1 MLKKSI
7 RLDLLLSAVLLA
19 TVGSAS
25 LVNLA
30 IAQEFIPMAMSIPA
44 PQQDACNSDPQT
56 DGAASQTPV
65 VLDRSGMD
73 KASVHL
79 QILQQT
85 TTHFSDT
92 AQAKKP
98 ATDDKKSPLKSQSNS

>member
-7 RLDLLLSAVLLA
+7 LVGLFLSGSLLGTAFCHEYSPTAM
-19 TVGSAS
+19 T
-25 LVNLA
+25 
-30 IAQEFIPMAMSIPA
+30 AQPA
-44 PQQDACNSDPQT
+44 QQNGRVQDAQSALF
-56 DGAASQTPV
+56 AAQTPV
-65 VLDRSGMD
+65 LLDRSGMD

-85 TTHFSDT
+85 NNHFSDT

-98 ATDDKKSPLKSQSNS
+98 SPDDRKSPVKAQIAS

>member
-7 RLDLLLSAVLLA
+7 LLGLLLSSALLGTA
-19 TVGSAS
+19 GQAISA
-25 LVNLA
+25 
-30 IAQEFIPMAMSIPA
+30 IEQELTPTAPLSIPA
-44 PQQDACNSDPQT
+44 PQQDDRNTDALADNAACHE
-56 DGAASQTPV
+56 PV
-65 VLDRSGMD
+65 LLDRSGMD

-92 AQAKKP
+92 AQAKKTV
-98 ATDDKKSPLKSQSNS
+98 TDDKKPALKSHSDS

>member
-7 RLDLLLSAVLLA
+7 SLGLLLSTLLLG
-19 TVGSAS
+19 TVVSAN
-25 LVNLA
+25 LVV
-30 IAQEFIPMAMSIPA
+30 AQEFIPMAMSIPP
-44 PQQDACNSDPQT
+44 PQQQDGRNSDAQV
-56 DGAASQTPV
+56 GSAASQTPV
-65 VLDRSGMD
+65 LLDRSGMD

-98 ATDDKKSPLKSQSNS
+98 AADDKKSALKPQSNS

>member
-7 RLDLLLSAVLLA
+7 LVGVFLSGSVFGTAFSHEYSPATITTPATPQDGRTRDVQTAVL
-19 TVGSAS
+19 
-25 LVNLA
+25 
-30 IAQEFIPMAMSIPA
+30 
-44 PQQDACNSDPQT
+44 
-56 DGAASQTPV
+56 
-65 VLDRSGMD
+65 LDRSGMD

-85 TTHFSDT
+85 TNHFSDT

-98 ATDDKKSPLKSQSNS
+98 SPEDKKSPAKTQITS